1 MAKYKVGNI
10 FINHNDGKILQ
21 VCKGNCNECRY
32 YSSKCKGTF
41 NIDIRCE
48 CVIGR
53 YNIVKELFTLPP
65 GTKVKIKEN
74 LQVGTRYEN
83 WAFVNSMRK
92 YKEVTIRNYST
103 VCKYYTVYENDFV
116 YTFEMFSQVIN
127 KSKINNMETKEVK
140 INVPKGYEIDEE
152 NSTFECIKF
161 KPIKKEL
168 TYEDVAKELF
178 SKDIFA
184 TNMHGE
190 IVHGTWIGNS
200 TFDKNNAT
208 TGKQLEKL
216 LALNQLLNIAEY
228 YNKKNP
234 KKRNDI
240 LYKPQQAKS

>member
-1 MAKYKVGNI
+1 
-10 FINHNDGKILQ
+10 
-21 VCKGNCNECRY
+21 
-32 YSSKCKGTF
+32 
-41 NIDIRCE
+41 
-48 CVIGR
+48 
-53 YNIVKELFTLPP
+53 
-65 GTKVKIKEN
+65 
-74 LQVGTRYEN
+74 
-83 WAFVNSMRK
+83 
-92 YKEVTIRNYST
+92 
-103 VCKYYTVYENDFV
+103 
-116 YTFEMFSQVIN
+116 
-127 KSKINNMETKEVK
+127 METKEVK

-152 NSTFECIKF
+152 NSTFKCIKF

-228 YNKKNP
+228 YNKKKPKDIDHRYCITFDKINFKYFTLSRTHSMPVIGLTPIFNNIRDAQEVIDNP
-234 KKRNDI
+234 NFREI
-240 LYKPQQAKS
+240 LDTIYK